1 MQKRQFH
8 EWMLGGLVHVAL
20 VMTVSACGSDPTG
33 STRCTDSSEC
43 GSNAICFDGF
53 CQGGTGV
60 GDGSAD
66 AADGTLA
73 AACPDID
80 AIMMGDPDADPAGTA
95 QKLDEIK
102 ARVTTPDADLIDAV
116 AAAYA
121 DIANNPTVAA
131 DEPAGQQMMT
141 TLSDASRA
149 LGGAC
154 QSATSAPRPN

>member
-1 MQKRQFH
+1 MSK
-8 EWMLGGLVHVAL
+8 LPKNNLSVIIAVAAI
-20 VMTVSACGSDPTG
+20 SATLPGCGSSPT
-33 STRCTDSSEC
+33 SSPPA
-43 GSNAICFDGF
+43 S
-53 CQGGTGV
+53 
-60 GDGSAD
+60 SASSAASSAAG

>member
-1 MQKRQFH
+1 MSK
-8 EWMLGGLVHVAL
+8 LPKNNLSVIIAVAAI
-20 VMTVSACGSDPTG
+20 SATLPGCGSSQT
-33 STRCTDSSEC
+33 SSPPA
-43 GSNAICFDGF
+43 S
-53 CQGGTGV
+53 
-60 GDGSAD
+60 SASSAASSAAG

>member
-1 MQKRQFH
+1 MPRFPTNN
-8 EWMLGGLVHVAL
+8 LSVIIAVAAI
-20 VMTVSACGSDPTG
+20 SATLPGCGSSSTSSPPASSAG
-33 STRCTDSSEC
+33 SAAGSAASSVA
-43 GSNAICFDGF
+43 SSA
-53 CQGGTGV
+53 
-60 GDGSAD
+60 AD

-102 ARVTTPDADLIDAV
+102 TRVTTPDADLIDAV

-131 DEPAGQQMMT
+131 DDPAGQQMMT